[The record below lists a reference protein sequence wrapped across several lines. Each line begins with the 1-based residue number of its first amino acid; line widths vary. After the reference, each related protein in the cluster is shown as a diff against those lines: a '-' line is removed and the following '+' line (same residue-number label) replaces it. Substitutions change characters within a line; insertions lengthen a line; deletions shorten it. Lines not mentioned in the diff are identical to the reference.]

1 MQENKQEFSIIKK
14 RILEFLKKEGISMY
28 KCYQETG
35 MSRGVLGQ
43 KNGISEEN
51 LIKFL
56 KTYHKADP
64 KWITL
69 GEISSLPNEIEQ
81 DYKEKVKL
89 KIQEVTPDYILK
101 RYEELVIEN
110 NELKTQLKA
119 QKKEVQYM
127 HGIEQTLV
135 AAEPQIELNDK
146 EKKE

>member
-1 MQENKQEFSIIKK
+1 MQENKQEISIIKK
-14 RILEFLKKEGISMY
+14 RILEFLDSKGITKY

-56 KTYHKADP
+56 KKYPDADP

-69 GEISSLPNEIEQ
+69 GETSIPIVENKI

-110 NELKTQLKA
+110 NELRNQLKA
-119 QKKEVQYM
+119 QKNEVQYVP
-127 HGIEQTLV
+127 GVEQTLI
-135 AAEPQIELNDK
+135 AAEPHVEL
-146 EKKE
+146 KKK